1 MIVALALTI
10 LTAMTTPS
18 PVESAAPAYF
28 APPKGWSPMQ
38 LPPGAPVDF
47 AWLSPNY
54 HPSGENITVTVR
66 TVPAGA
72 TLDSEVRE
80 ATAEAVQDGKSVAT
94 SQAYA
99 TCAGSEP
106 GWTIDI
112 RVRVTATR
120 VVSQLQH
127 IAVHGDKAYVI
138 MYTHTAGSP
147 IEKDVYDSIGSLC
160 PATRT

>member
-1 MIVALALTI
+1 MIAALALTI

-80 ATAEAVQDGKSVAT
+80 ATAEAVQDGES
-94 SQAYA
+94 
-99 TCAGSEP
+99 AGRSH
-106 GWTIDI
+106 I

-138 MYTHTAGSP
+138 MYPHTAGSP